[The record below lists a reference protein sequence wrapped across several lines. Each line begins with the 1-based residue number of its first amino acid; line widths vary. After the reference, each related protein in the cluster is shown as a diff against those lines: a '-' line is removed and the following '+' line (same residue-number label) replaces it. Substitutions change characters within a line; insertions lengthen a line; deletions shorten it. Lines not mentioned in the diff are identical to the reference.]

1 MTNLL
6 NLKNDEGEIHLN
18 DERMILTSSS
28 IFGTLRKDLI
38 ETIGFER
45 MKSFLIRYGWNI
57 GVKDAKKA
65 LKGDLSSVKEILKQG
80 PILHMLQG
88 YTKVKTTKLEL
99 SMVNQVD
106 VDSVKVEGVWVN
118 SYEAEE
124 HITQTGIA
132 KRPVCYTLTGYAS
145 GFYSTVCGHEV
156 IFKESACKGA
166 GQAECRYEGKS
177 IHLWGREIQDEVNYY
192 KTKPIVQE
200 LALTYE
206 MLLEER
212 NSLSKVM
219 DIHNLLTEE
228 LISGRNLQSI
238 MRMVYQKTK
247 MPLLMENFHSN
258 QVYHAGFDNGKAT
271 EVRNQ
276 LKLKWE
282 NGPDTLETGSIVTD
296 GIKLLYAPITL
307 QNQIY
312 GYCAFALSNR
322 IEGKTNLEINQMIL
336 ERVSM
341 ACSLFLLNEKNSFE
355 ALERV
360 KGLFLE
366 QILNGEFAS
375 REEIINKSM
384 YLDTSLDHPFTIVLL
399 SYQNPSTQKVEN
411 DYFIQ
416 QKIIEEIYSFFKKRN
431 QVVLTALRDG
441 NIVLLIPLRPENESQ
456 SLTYLNQECINH
468 LYAVFGGYHFKM
480 GISTISNELE
490 RADEVLQEALTALRM
505 NEGHRNIIKFE
516 EVDLLSI
523 LMHTGSTP
531 AVLQKAEKMMGPLLL
546 KEDPKMNEL
555 LKTLYVFLQC
565 GGNLESSM
573 KALNISMSGLRYR
586 IKRLEEL
593 LACQIRN
600 PKSAFQLYASLE
612 TLLNAKMITIS

>member
-6 NLKNDEGEIHLN
+6 NLKNDDGEIHLN

-38 ETIGFER
+38 ENIGFER

-57 GVKDAKKA
+57 GVNDAKKA
-65 LKGDLSSVKEILKQG
+65 LKGNLSTVKEILRQG

-88 YTKVKTTKLEL
+88 YTKVNTTKLEL
-99 SMVNQVD
+99 SMDSQAD
-106 VDSVKVEGVWVN
+106 VHSVKVEGVWVN

-132 KRPVCYTLTGYAS
+132 EKPVCYTLTGYAS

-166 GQAECRYEGKS
+166 GQSECRYEGKS
-177 IHLWGREIQDEVNYY
+177 IHLWGIEIQDELKYY

-200 LALTYE
+200 LAVTYE
-206 MLLEER
+206 KLLEER

-228 LISGRNLQSI
+228 LINGRSLQSI
-238 MRMVYQKTK
+238 VRMVYQKTK
-247 MPLLMENFHSN
+247 IPLLMENFNGN
-258 QVYHAGFDNGKAT
+258 QVYHAGFHKGKVS

-276 LKLKWE
+276 LKLMRE
-282 NGPDTLETGSIVTD
+282 NGTLTLETGSIVKD
-296 GIKLLYAPITL
+296 GMELLYTPITL
-307 QNQIY
+307 QNKTY
-312 GYCAFALSNR
+312 GYCTFAQSDLV
-322 IEGKTNLEINQMIL
+322 EGNTNLEINRMIL

-341 ACSLFLLNEKNSFE
+341 TGSLFLLNEKSSFE

-375 REEIINKSM
+375 REEIIKKSM
-384 YLDTSLDHPFTIVLL
+384 YLDASLDHPFTIAVLGYRF
-399 SYQNPSTQKVEN
+399 SSDRGTEN

-416 QKIIEEIYSFFKKRN
+416 QKIIEEIYSFFKKWN
-431 QVVLTALRDG
+431 QVVLSALRDG
-441 NIVLLIPLRPENESQ
+441 NIVLLIPLSPGNEFQ
-456 SLTYLNQECINH
+456 FRTKECINH
-468 LYAVFGGYHFKM
+468 LYTVFSGYNFKM
-480 GISTISNELE
+480 GLSTISDELE
-490 RADEVLQEALTALRM
+490 RAHDVFQEALTALNM
-505 NEGHRNIIKFE
+505 NEGTRDIIKFE

-531 AVLQKAEKMMGPLLL
+531 AVLQKAEKMLGPLLM
-546 KEDPKMNEL
+546 KDDPKMNEL

-565 GGNLESSM
+565 GGNLECSM
-573 KALNISMSGLRYR
+573 KELNISMSGLRYR

-593 LACQIRN
+593 LSCQIRN
-600 PKSAFQLYASLE
+600 PKSAFQLYASFE
-612 TLLNAKMITIS
+612 TLLKAKMITIG